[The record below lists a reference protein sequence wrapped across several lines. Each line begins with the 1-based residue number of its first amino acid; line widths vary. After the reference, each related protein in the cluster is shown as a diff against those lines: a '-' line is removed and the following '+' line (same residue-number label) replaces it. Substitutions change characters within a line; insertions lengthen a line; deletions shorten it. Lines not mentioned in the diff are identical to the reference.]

1 MGQRAEQL
9 ARQIDAFRRDLLA
22 FVQDCSD
29 ENWTRTLE
37 PEAWSV
43 GVTARH
49 LGAGH
54 LAISDLAA
62 MIVNGKNLPEF
73 TPEQLREMGND
84 HARRHAD
91 CTRSEVAEIINT
103 KGIELADY
111 VAGLSDEDLDREAYL
126 SLAGGNVT
134 TQQLIEMV
142 LLQSGGEHFSNMR
155 QATDETPG
163 SNERRRNNPT

>member
-1 MGQRAEQL
+1 MQL
-9 ARQIDAFRRDLLA
+9 AQQIDAFRRELLE
-22 FVQDCSD
+22 FVEHCSD
-29 ENWTRTLE
+29 ENWTKMLE
-37 PEAWSV
+37 PEEWSV

-62 MIVNGKNLPEF
+62 MIVNGKKLPEF
-73 TPEQLREMGND
+73 TEAQLREMGND

-91 CTRSEVAEIINT
+91 CTRSEVAEIIRT
-103 KGIELADY
+103 RSAELTEY
-111 VAGLSDEDLDREAYL
+111 VAGLSDEELDREAYL

-155 QATDETPG
+155 QAAGQPPDTNKSRG
-163 SNERRRNNPT
+163 NNRI